1 MRQLTAAYPW
11 LVAVLGGALVLA
23 GALLSGDWS
32 VETGYGLI
40 VVLLGSAAARA
51 WQIPLTKY
59 SALSMVGPVALTGAL
74 VVGAPGTAV
83 GVWAGVLLADHFAS
97 GKPLRMALVNAG
109 RESLALTTAMGF
121 FGWVAAVT
129 AAGAVPASLPPSA
142 LPAFATLVTTHFIIS
157 RGLQYFTLLLR
168 DKLLAEERSLILRY
182 EVIAF
187 GAGTGVVVITLLTI
201 DRLAWVAWIVVGI
214 LLGFSGLLLKRILE
228 ESIAAEEL
236 NKILAM
242 ERVISQ
248 DVDIGTSFHS
258 IERLANRLVDW
269 TEMRVSRLSGAGAN
283 VVYRSRA
290 GWLASPEPAP
300 AFAQQLRQMALDGTE
315 PLVVTDARRDPRTP
329 AAPAHVRSFA
339 VVALRFGDRAIGVV
353 EVEHHKPALYRGK
366 ERDLIGRFA
375 TQLATAL
382 HIHDL
387 RQPLLNAVTQ
397 LTTQLNTLNDSAR
410 TLRGG
415 GEDVARTI
423 ADIARG
429 LVEESEQ
436 AAASLA
442 ATDAMND
449 AAQAT
454 VRDGTFAA
462 DATQRASSL
471 ATEHKETIG
480 AAIDR
485 LVSVKGFVAESVTE
499 VAALA
504 EATERMTEA
513 IRVIRELAD
522 QTNLLALNAAIEAA
536 RAGEQGQGFAVVATE
551 VRSLAD
557 ESKSTADAVSDLL
570 AALEDQARR
579 MARQMTRGQ
588 QLMGDVESLAASA
601 LDALSGIVH
610 ATASGADGVRRIAAT
625 ARNTEAELAQMR
637 DRVARIAEIA
647 GRNRGGAESVTM
659 SANHQAQALRGL
671 EGAVAELR
679 GVAGTLDGLARRI
692 TQVG

>member
-1 MRQLTAAYPW
+1 MGSIVAAYPW
-11 LVAVLGGALVLA
+11 LVALLGGLLVFAGALV
-23 GALLSGDWS
+23 SGDWS

-40 VVLLGSAAARA
+40 VVLLGSGAARA

-74 VVGAPGTAV
+74 VVGAPGASV

-97 GKPLRMALVNAG
+97 GKPLRIAFVNAG
-109 RESLALTTAMGF
+109 REALALTTAMGF

-129 AAGAVPASLPPSA
+129 GAGEVPAALPPSA
-142 LPAFATLVTTHFIIS
+142 LPAFATLVTTHFIVS

-242 ERVISQ
+242 EQVISQ
-248 DVDIGTSFHS
+248 DVDIGTSFQS

-269 TEMRVSRLSGAGAN
+269 TEMRVSRLQGDRAI

-290 GWLASPEPAP
+290 GWLATPVPAP
-300 AFAQQLRQMALDGTE
+300 TFAQQLRLMALEGSE

-329 AAPAHVRSFA
+329 AAPAEVRSFA
-339 VVALRFGDRAIGVV
+339 VVPLRFGDRAIGVV
-353 EVEHHKPALYRGK
+353 EVEHHKPAMYRGK

-387 RQPLLNAVTQ
+387 RQPLLDAVTQ

-429 LVEESEQ
+429 LVEETEQ

-462 DATQRASSL
+462 DATHRASSL
-471 ATEHKETIG
+471 ASEHKETIG

-485 LVSVKGFVAESVTE
+485 LVSVKGFVADSVSE

-551 VRSLAD
+551 VRALAD
-557 ESKSTADAVSDLL
+557 ESKTTADAVSDLL

-579 MARQMTRGQ
+579 MARQMSRGQ
-588 QLMGDVESLAASA
+588 QLMGDVETLAASA
-601 LDALSGIVH
+601 LEALSGIVH

-692 TQVG
+692 TQVR